1 MADNTPLE
9 RALQEFLERDA
20 SDRREGNTLRALRE
34 DFEPRFD
41 AIEREMKKI
50 REAQTEGDDRVS
62 RHGKRITRLEGGDQY
77 DTGQHKAVDVEARL
91 QAKELEELK
100 ENKKWLT
107 RAIVGACLAVIGSLS
122 AGYLLGHM
130 KK

>member
-1 MADNTPLE
+1 MSGNSELDRSL
-9 RALQEFLERDA
+9 REFLDRDA

-41 AIEREMKKI
+41 AIEREVRNI
-50 REAQTEGDDRVS
+50 REAQTESDERGS
-62 RHGKRITRLEGGDQY
+62 RHGKRITRLEGGSQY
-77 DTGQHKAVDVEARL
+77 DTGAHKVADVESRL
-91 QAKELEELK
+91 QAKELAEMK

-122 AGYLLGHM
+122 AGYVLGQM